1 MNRIF
6 FITLIYCI
14 LLTCWSC
21 KQGQTDE
28 GIKDT
33 FEDQDEMLVRINKYL
48 VRKDVELIE
57 SYAKRRGWN
66 ITQTESG
73 LFYEIYEE
81 GSGDSARDG
90 RKVTINY
97 TLSLLDG
104 TICYSSDESG
114 PKTFRLGRSREES
127 GLEQGLLMMQAG
139 DKAHLILPPHL
150 AYGLLGDEDRI
161 PARSIIVYDVELL
174 TVDSSQ

>member
-6 FITLIYCI
+6 LIALVYSI
-14 LLTCWSC
+14 LLACCGC
-21 KQGQTDE
+21 KQGKPEQGEQVPT
-28 GIKDT
+28 
-33 FEDQDEMLVRINKYL
+33 EDQDEMLVRINKYL

-66 ITQTESG
+66 IKQTESG

-90 RKVTINY
+90 RLVTIDY

-127 GLEQGLLMMQAG
+127 GLEQGLLMMRVG

-150 AYGLLGDEDRI
+150 AYGLLGDEERI
-161 PARSIIVYDVELL
+161 PARSIIVYDVELVK
-174 TVDSSQ
+174 VDY